1 MKKKI
6 IIPILILLLII
17 PIIIIKINKKEEK
30 KQINKAAQIYKN
42 SIKNHSKIQNI
53 ENGNYIVDE
62 YGIHNEKYSYQIE
75 LSKEKPQSGS
85 LTIYNNTIEKA
96 CLTINNNKI
105 IIENDEIISQEQGI
119 CEYESIPT
127 KEEYV
132 KEYILN
138 YVEQIPTTDI
148 KETGVYD
155 INTTN
160 EKIILNEYPTE
171 GWVSII
177 GTEEKIDVQ
186 SYSIKFNDI
195 IVTNIDGTQKIT
207 QQIEQRP

>member
-6 IIPILILLLII
+6 IIPILIILII
-17 PIIIIKINKKEEK
+17 PLIIMLLNKKEEK
-30 KQINKAAQIYKN
+30 KQLEQTATTYKN
-42 SIKNHSKIQNI
+42 AIKDYAKNQNI
-53 ENGNYIVDE
+53 ENGIYIIDE
-62 YGIHNEKYSYQIE
+62 NGIHNEKNNYKFEIN
-75 LSKEKPQSGS
+75 KTKPQNGS

-105 IIENDEIISQEQGI
+105 IIENDEIISQENGI
-119 CEYESIPT
+119 CEYELIPT

-207 QQIEQRP
+207 QEIEQRP